1 MAAVFDVLRDERNRL
16 RELSERYS
24 QEISD
29 LPKGSLSRKRRG
41 NSEYCYLAYREA
53 GRVKFD
59 YIGRAD
65 SEKIQRR
72 RALEEKLRLVNQNL
86 EEVERSLRGQRGRSV
101 SDTPLN
107 RRFHGWLRS

>member
-16 RELSERYS
+16 RELRERYS

-41 NSEYCYLAYREA
+41 KSEYCYLAYREA

-65 SEKIQRR
+65 SEAVNSVTEKIQRR

-86 EEVERSLRGQRGRSV
+86 EEVERSLRGQRG
-101 SDTPLN
+101 
-107 RRFHGWLRS
+107 

>member
-1 MAAVFDVLRDERNRL
+1 M
-16 RELSERYS
+16 
-24 QEISD
+24 
-29 LPKGSLSRKRRG
+29 
-41 NSEYCYLAYREA
+41 
-53 GRVKFD
+53 KFD

-65 SEKIQRR
+65 SEAVNSVTEKIQRR
-72 RALEEKLRLVNQNL
+72 RALEEKLRPVNQNL